1 MDDSIPQLE
10 VYHLIS
16 PRWTW
21 VLVVVVL
28 TGLIL
33 HQAVIVFGS
42 LVLLL
47 ALALA
52 WVGGRYCLDGLAYRR
67 SFSRPAVPFGEEV
80 TLTVEIVNRKPLPL
94 AWLAIADEVPEAV
107 QLVQGSLRASW
118 KPRRRTLPNLLA
130 LRWYERVTRRYLLRC
145 VERGEHVFGPVE
157 MHSGDLFGLA
167 TRRLTLPQRQT
178 LLVYPKVVPIAALG
192 LPSRFPLGEE
202 RSPHRLWSDPLR
214 VAGIRPYVQGDSV
227 RQVHWKA
234 TARAGALQVK
244 TYDPSAT
251 LRAMLFL
258 NVDTMPIAWYGIRV
272 DLLELAICATA
283 SVAAHLVDA
292 RYQVGLV
299 ANGSLPRTVAR
310 ARVPP
315 SRAPQQLAAVL
326 TMLARLSALASV
338 PFADLLRMERHK
350 VPAGATV
357 VIITGLLGDA
367 LLDEARAYRAAG
379 HPVSLL
385 LVGNDLQGVQAPGL
399 DVHWIGDE
407 DHWRERRSLRLAASR
422 REEVV

>member
-21 VLVVVVL
+21 VLVIVVL
-28 TGLIL
+28 ASLIL
-33 HQAVIVFGS
+33 HQAVILFGG

-47 ALALA
+47 ALAWL
-52 WVGGRYCLDGLAYRR
+52 WGRYCLDGLEYCR

-94 AWLAIADEVPEAV
+94 AWLDIADEVPEAV
-107 QLVQGSLRASW
+107 QLVHGSFRASR

-130 LRWYERVTRRYLLRC
+130 LRWYERVTRRYRLRC
-145 VERGEHVFGPVE
+145 LERGEHVFGPVE
-157 MHSGDLFGLA
+157 LRSGDLFGLA
-167 TRRLTLPQRQT
+167 TRRLVLPQRQA
-178 LLVYPKVVPIAALG
+178 LLVYPKVVPLTALG

-202 RSPHRLWSDPLR
+202 RSLHRLWSDPLR

-234 TARAGALQVK
+234 TARSGALQVK

-258 NVDTMPIAWYGIRV
+258 NVDTMPTAWYGIRV

-283 SVAAHLVDA
+283 SVAAHLLDA
-292 RYQVGLV
+292 RCQVGLV

-310 ARVPP
+310 TRVPP

-338 PFADLLRMERHK
+338 PFADLLRVERHK

-357 VIITGLLGDA
+357 VIITGLLTEGI
-367 LLDEARAYRAAG
+367 LDEARAYRAAG

-385 LVGNDLQGVQAPGL
+385 LVGNDLQGVQVPGL

-407 DHWRERRSLRLAASR
+407 DHWRELRVLRISGPAR
-422 REEVV
+422 GEVA